1 MATIVKYPNP
11 ILRRKADS
19 IRDIDEEIRLLSEDM
34 MEAMYLD
41 DGVGLAAPQV
51 GVSKRLIVLDVGQ
64 GPMSLIN
71 PEIVHSEEEQ
81 HTVEEGCLSLPGIR
95 IDIAR
100 PTQIIVRG
108 IDDQGESREI
118 QAEGLIAR
126 VLQHEIDHLNGILI
140 IDRASSIQRSLLKPK
155 LKKLTK

>member
-1 MATIVKYPNP
+1 MLTIVKYPNP
-11 ILRRKADS
+11 VLRRKAVS
-19 IRDIDEEIRLLSEDM
+19 IHDIDEDIRRLSDDM
-34 MEAMYLD
+34 IEAMYLD
-41 DGVGLAAPQV
+41 EGVGLAAPQV

-64 GPMSLIN
+64 GPMTLIN
-71 PEIVHSEEEQ
+71 PEIFRSEEEQ

-108 IDDQGESREI
+108 IDDKGETREI

-140 IDRASSIQRSLLKPK
+140 IDHASSIQRSLLKPK
-155 LKKLTK
+155 LKKLKK

>member
-1 MATIVKYPNP
+1 MLTIVKYPNP
-11 ILRRKADS
+11 VLRRKANS
-19 IRDIDEEIRLLSEDM
+19 IHDIDEEIRRLSDDM
-34 MEAMYLD
+34 IETMYTD
-41 DGVGLAAPQV
+41 EGIGLAAPQV

-64 GPMSLIN
+64 GPMILIN
-71 PEIVHSEEEQ
+71 PEIIHSKEEQ

-100 PTQIIVRG
+100 PKQTIVRG
-108 IDDQGESREI
+108 IDDKGETREI

-140 IDRASSIQRSLLKPK
+140 IDHASSIQRSLLKPK

>member
-1 MATIVKYPNP
+1 MLTIVKYPNP
-11 ILRRKADS
+11 VLRRKANS
-19 IRDIDEEIRLLSEDM
+19 IHDIDEEIRRLSDDM
-34 MEAMYLD
+34 IETMYTD
-41 DGVGLAAPQV
+41 EGIGLAAPQV

-64 GPMSLIN
+64 GPMILIN
-71 PEIVHSEEEQ
+71 PEIVRLEEEQ

-95 IDIAR
+95 IDITR

-108 IDDQGESREI
+108 IDDQGETREI

-140 IDRASSIQRSLLKPK
+140 IDHASSIQRSLLKPK